1 VELSVFEQVADAV
14 HAMMPDDL
22 GHWGY
27 SAHRRGIKVW
37 FGNEKNREHYEAQMI
52 PRRLIDGEDGM
63 AIEVGFHAEGRDIAD
78 NDAALALL
86 LKAEKKWRRA
96 LGKEAE
102 AGPFLGRPED
112 WRRVSEAWLDVE
124 LEDEELVMDIACR
137 LTDYITALEPIRQA
151 IL

>member
-1 VELSVFEQVADAV
+1 MELSVFEQVADAV